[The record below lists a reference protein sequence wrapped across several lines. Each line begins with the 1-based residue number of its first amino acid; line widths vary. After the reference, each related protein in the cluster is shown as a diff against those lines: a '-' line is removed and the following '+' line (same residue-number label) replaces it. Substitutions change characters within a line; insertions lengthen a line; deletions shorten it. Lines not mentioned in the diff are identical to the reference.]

1 MTATPIPPSHPEAAQ
16 LERLRRAVAPS
27 RGVVIKRILVLTLL
41 AVCVYVLGPS
51 VLATLNAWPQVKQ
64 ISWLW
69 LIGMAARKLRT
80 TNIRTPDINSVQ
92 MIEMRNIQ
100 LYRDMVQ
107 CSGGPFPDH

>member
-1 MTATPIPPSHPEAAQ
+1 
-16 LERLRRAVAPS
+16 
-27 RGVVIKRILVLTLL
+27 
-41 AVCVYVLGPS
+41 
-51 VLATLNAWPQVKQ
+51 
-64 ISWLW
+64 
-69 LIGMAARKLRT
+69 MAARKLRT